1 MANRVGVALT
11 PLRAAVDSSLRTRR
25 FLDYW
30 ESSEW
35 AREASPV
42 VDAIGD
48 QLAVSPSAE
57 LLELIERAIGH
68 MVKAILR
75 ADDSNGEIGGLVAAL
90 LEFHVL
96 ACDAGSPIP

>member
-1 MANRVGVALT
+1 
-11 PLRAAVDSSLRTRR
+11 
-25 FLDYW
+25 
-30 ESSEW
+30 
-35 AREASPV
+35 
-42 VDAIGD
+42 
-48 QLAVSPSAE
+48 
-57 LLELIERAIGH
+57 